1 MKKKGLTVVGIV
13 AEIPVRCCRYGNCLS
28 GSKFITVIERPVKRG
43 RPLDRHVPSRQCTCV
58 ISRRR
63 FSGIR
68 PADQYEG
75 MPGILV
81 RRKRVVVVVITEIQ
95 QWFRQVQFVRF
106 CFASVNR
113 QHRLRRFQRPHRR
126 LPNHLSSAGPGHELG
141 THRREAAPPAARR
154 RCSED
159 RVRDIRPIALHA
171 NEAAPPQARAPRP
184 EQTPKRRGVSSPTD
198 CSPWPCQSFVLA
210 SDERPSRQSGLCAR
224 LGARGRCPA
233 AHRPTSNAYDSPL
246 GSGTSNALRVNDTS
260 V

>member
-1 MKKKGLTVVGIV
+1 MHLRNFWSQIPRDSTRG
-13 AEIPVRCCRYGNCLS
+13 PVR
-28 GSKFITVIERPVKRG
+28 
-43 RPLDRHVPSRQCTCV
+43 RHARDLCTTEAG
-58 ISRRR
+58 RRR
-63 FSGIR
+63 RHCRNSAMVSSGTIR
-68 PADQYEG
+68 T
-75 MPGILV
+75 IL
-81 RRKRVVVVVITEIQ
+81 
-95 QWFRQVQFVRF
+95 FRQPESSTSA
-106 CFASVNR
+106 AS
-113 QHRLRRFQRPHRR
+113 LSTSHRR
-126 LPNHLSSAGPGHELG
+126 LPNHLSSAGRSGHELG

-246 GSGTSNALRVNDTS
+246 GSGTSNALRVNETN